1 MGTRCVR
8 LVKQGYIIVVPPADR
23 SRCSALEKVAKSLV
37 LTVFSCFSQHFCLH
51 FEAFQFGMTPVYMGF
66 LSFIGVENDA
76 RKYNYSLEVR
86 ANGRKLIWE
95 GTPRSI
101 RDSHLKV
108 GDSHDGKRNMALFF
122 SGGDRKEQQNQ

>member
-23 SRCSALEKVAKSLV
+23 SRCSALEK
-37 LTVFSCFSQHFCLH
+37 VFSCFSQHFCLH

-95 GTPRSI
+95 GKSNRTNKLGAVSKYY
-101 RDSHLKV
+101 L
-108 GDSHDGKRNMALFF
+108 
-122 SGGDRKEQQNQ
+122 